1 MTHHAYVQVM
11 MSWNA
16 MGYRTMG
23 VVSGKVVVEQRQDI
37 SKISLANVHDHVREM
52 SLLGILVFNNPLH
65 SDSIAA
71 VAELQNM

>member
-1 MTHHAYVQVM
+1 

-23 VVSGKVVVEQRQDI
+23 VVSGKIVVQDRLDV
-37 SKISLANVHDHVREM
+37 SKITLANVNNYVREM
-52 SLLGILVFNNPLH
+52 SLLGILVFDNPLR

-71 VAELQNM
+71 IAELQQT

>member
-1 MTHHAYVQVM
+1 

-23 VVSGKVVVEQRQDI
+23 MVSGKVVVQDSLDI
-37 SKISLANVHDHVREM
+37 SKITLANVNNYVREM
-52 SLLGILVFNNPLH
+52 SLLGILVFDNPLR

-71 VAELQNM
+71 VAELQQT

>member
-1 MTHHAYVQVM
+1 

-23 VVSGKVVVEQRQDI
+23 VVSGKVTVEHRPDI
-37 SKISLANVHDHVREM
+37 TKISLANVNDHVREM
-52 SLLGILVFNNPLH
+52 SLLGILVFNNPLR
-65 SDSIAA
+65 SDSIAT